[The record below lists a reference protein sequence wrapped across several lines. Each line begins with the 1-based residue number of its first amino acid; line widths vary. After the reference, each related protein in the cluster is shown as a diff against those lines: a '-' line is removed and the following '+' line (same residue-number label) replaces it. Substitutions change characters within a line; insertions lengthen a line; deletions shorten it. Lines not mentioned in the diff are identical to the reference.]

1 MLHGLLFLLVN
12 DYMSFGLTP
21 NSFKYDSR
29 PDIHQHN
36 KDEEE
41 KGSEHECTLVHGYRK
56 HLSIVVGDECR
67 DRVASIKKRVGY
79 DDEVATDHQHSNGL
93 AHGSTEC
100 QNNGRH
106 HSRC

>member
-29 PDIHQHN
+29 PDIHHHY

-41 KGSEHECTLVHGYRK
+41 KGGKHDCTLVHGYRK

-79 DDEVATDHQHSNGL
+79 DDEVAADHQYCDCLTHRTAQGQYDS
-93 AHGSTEC
+93 
-100 QNNGRH
+100 RH
-106 HSRC
+106 HSWC